1 MDSEFPEIESAAKQL
16 RKEWETPY
24 LWPRIQ
30 TSFTAEQQRPRR
42 RWQWPA
48 IAAFA
53 ATCLLAVAFTVGK
66 PAKKPSVVAG
76 QPLLTQ
82 QALSELEKAETAYV
96 QSIDRL
102 AKLVEPQL
110 SKTGSPLMA
119 GYREKLAL
127 LDAAI
132 VELRIEAG
140 ANPYHP
146 GLHMQLSTLYRD
158 KQSTL
163 QEVLTHAGDAR

>member
-1 MDSEFPEIESAAKQL
+1 MDSEFPEIESAAKGL
-16 RKEWETPY
+16 RKQWESPH

-30 TSFTAEQQRPRR
+30 ASLVSERRPRR
-42 RWQWPA
+42 AWLWPSAAAAVAACLLVAALIASRPLKKQPA
-48 IAAFA
+48 I
-53 ATCLLAVAFTVGK
+53 
-66 PAKKPSVVAG
+66 SG

-102 AKLVEPQL
+102 AKLVEPHL

-119 GYREKLAL
+119 GYREKLSL

-132 VELRIEAG
+132 TELRIEAG

-146 GLHMQLSTLYRD
+146 GLHLQLSSLYRD
-158 KQSTL
+158 KQTTL
-163 QEVLTHAGDAR
+163 QEVLTHADNAR

>member
-1 MDSEFPEIESAAKQL
+1 MDSEFQEIEAAAKQL
-16 RKEWETPY
+16 RKEWDSPS
-24 LWPRIQ
+24 LWPRIDEALA
-30 TSFTAEQQRPRR
+30 TQRHPRR
-42 RWQWPA
+42 LWFWP
-48 IAAFA
+48 AFA
-53 ATCLLAVAFTVGK
+53 AAAALCLLVAGLSTWRPV
-66 PAKKPSVVAG
+66 KKPPVVAG

-82 QALSELEKAETAYV
+82 QALAELEKAETAYT

-110 SKTGSPLMA
+110 TKAGSPLMA

-127 LDAAI
+127 LDAAL
-132 VELRIEAG
+132 VELRIEAS

-146 GLHMQLSTLYRD
+146 GLHMQLASLYRD

-163 QEVLTHAGDAR
+163 QEVLAHAGNAR

>member
-16 RKEWETPY
+16 RKEWESPY
-24 LWPRIQ
+24 LWPRIE
-30 TSFTAEQQRPRR
+30 TSLAAQHRR
-42 RWQWPA
+42 RRSWLWPA
-48 IAAFA
+48 IAAVA
-53 ATCLLAVAFTVGK
+53 AACLLIAGISVSRPV
-66 PAKKPSVVAG
+66 KKPPAVAG

-96 QSIDRL
+96 QSIERL

-110 SKTGSPLMA
+110 AKTGSPLMA
-119 GYREKLAL
+119 GYREKLSL

-132 VELRIEAG
+132 TELRIEAG

-146 GLHMQLSTLYRD
+146 GLHLQLASLYRD

-163 QEVLTHAGDAR
+163 QEVLTHAGTAR